1 MSTHDHM
8 TLSDARSR
16 RGNRTLMRRM
26 QFMVGNTEVDLG
38 SDDEGQITEGLGSTS
53 AISAARERRERMQPF
68 IELSKSSARKG
79 GARGFAGGEE
89 DFQTPAA
96 SRVGGSSAKQRP
108 PYYSGRR

>member
-1 MSTHDHM
+1 MEVTFHRFDRIRPVVVLAGELLQE
-8 TLSDARSR
+8 TA
-16 RGNRTLMRRM
+16 
-26 QFMVGNTEVDLG
+26 EVDLG

-79 GARGFAGGEE
+79 GAHGFAGGEE